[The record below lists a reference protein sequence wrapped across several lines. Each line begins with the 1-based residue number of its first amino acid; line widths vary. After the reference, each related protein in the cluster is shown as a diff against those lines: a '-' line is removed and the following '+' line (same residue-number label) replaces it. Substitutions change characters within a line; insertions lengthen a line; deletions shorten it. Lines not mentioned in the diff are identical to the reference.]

1 MGWRLVLD
9 TFIIVVTRGSLR
21 KQEKLEFVLLLVT
34 ETNEQ
39 KQELNLK
46 KRASFRDLEIWKD
59 GVSAS

>member
-21 KQEKLEFVLLLVT
+21 KEEKLEFVLLLVT